1 MTDLSPHDLLDDLLS
16 RAKRAGADAADA
28 ILAQGVSQSVS
39 QRLGKPEAVERSEGK
54 DLGLRVFVGRRQA
67 VVSTTDF
74 KGDALDDMIER
85 AVAMAK
91 VAPEDPYAG
100 LAEPGQIAGDWPE
113 IEMFDPTEP
122 SADTLVERAR
132 AAEDAARS
140 VDGVT
145 NSEGAEAGFGVTDVT
160 LAASN
165 GFAGGYKRSS
175 YSLGVSVIAG
185 SGQKMERD
193 YDYSAKVFDADL
205 EDPAAVGRRAGERAV
220 RRLNPRR
227 PKTARMPVVMEPRAA
242 RSMLGHL
249 ASAISG
255 SAIARGTSFL
265 KDAMGERLFGE
276 TIRILDDPHRPR
288 GFRSKPF
295 DAEGLA
301 TAPRAVIDG
310 GVLTSW
316 TLDLATARQLGLES
330 TASASRG
337 TGGTP
342 GPSVSNFYLAA
353 GTVSPHDLI
362 KDIETGFFVTEMMG
376 TSVNLVT
383 GDYSRGASGYWI
395 ENGEITF
402 PVSEMTIGGHLREM
416 FASLVAADDLEFKYG
431 MDSPTL
437 RIEGLL
443 VGGGEG

>member
-1 MTDLSPHDLLDDLLS
+1 MSDLSPLDLLDDLFT

-74 KGDALDDMIER
+74 KADALDDMVER
-85 AVAMAK
+85 AVAMAR

-100 LAEPGQIAGDWPE
+100 LAEPGQIATEWPQ

-132 AAEDAARS
+132 IAEDAARA

-160 LAASN
+160 LASTN

-175 YSLGVSVIAG
+175 FSLGVSVIAG

-205 EDPAAVGRRAGERAV
+205 ESPDAVGRRAGERAV

-227 PKTARMPVVMEPRAA
+227 PKTARIPVVLEPRAA

-249 ASAISG
+249 AQAISG

-265 KDAMGERLFGE
+265 KDDMGAQLFRPE
-276 TIRILDDPHRPR
+276 IRILDDPHRPR

-301 TAPRAVIDG
+301 TRPRAVIDAG
-310 GVLTSW
+310 CLTGW
-316 TLDLATARQLGLES
+316 TLDLATARQLGMES

-342 GPSVSNFYLAA
+342 GPSVSNLYLAA
-353 GTVSPHDLI
+353 GAVSPEALI
-362 KDIETGFFVTEMMG
+362 GEIETGFFITEMMG

-402 PVSEMTIGGHLREM
+402 PVSEMTVGGHLRDM

-437 RIEGLL
+437 RIDGLL
-443 VGGGEG
+443 VGGEG

>member
-1 MTDLSPHDLLDDLLS
+1 MTDLSPHDLLDDLLT

-28 ILAQGVSQSVS
+28 ILAQGLSQSVS
-39 QRLGKPEAVERSEGK
+39 QRLGKPESVERSEGK

-67 VVSTTDF
+67 AVSTTDF
-74 KGDALDDMIER
+74 KGDALDDMVER

-100 LAEPGQIAGDWPE
+100 LADSGQIAAEWPE

-160 LAASN
+160 LAATN

-185 SGQKMERD
+185 TRQKMERD

-205 EDPAAVGRRAGERAV
+205 EDPEAVGRRAGDRAV

-227 PKTARMPVVMEPRAA
+227 PKTARIPVVMEPRAA

-255 SAIARGTSFL
+255 TAIARGTSFL
-265 KDAMGERLFGE
+265 KDRMGEQLFRE
-276 TIRILDDPHRPR
+276 DIRILDDPHRPR

-310 GVLTSW
+310 GRLTGW
-316 TLDLATARQLGLES
+316 TLDLATARQLGLQS
-330 TASASRG
+330 TGSASRG
-337 TGGTP
+337 TGGP
-342 GPSVSNFYLAA
+342 PSPSVSNFYLAA
-353 GTVSPHDLI
+353 GTVSPEDLI

-383 GDYSRGASGYWI
+383 GDYSRGAAGYWI

-402 PVSEMTIGGHLREM
+402 PVSEMTIGGHLNEM
-416 FASLVAADDLEFKYG
+416 FASMVAADDLELKYG
-431 MDSPTL
+431 MDSPTV

-443 VGGGEG
+443 VGGGDG